1 MTPWWVVKES
11 SIPSRV
17 WSPLLRVNS
26 RAKTYDMDEVEMIN
40 RVIFIVVLEAIM
52 YRNGWGREKSKRSPI
67 TTTRVV
73 LARAQDF
80 PPRTGFQAGAP
91 SAGLSQE

>member
-40 RVIFIVVLEAIM
+40 RVIFIAVLEAIM
-52 YRNGWGREKSKRSPI
+52 YGNG
-67 TTTRVV
+67 
-73 LARAQDF
+73 
-80 PPRTGFQAGAP
+80 
-91 SAGLSQE
+91 